1 MVSELK
7 QLMAREL
14 AGRLGEVTDYVVVDY
29 TGLKG
34 QETTELR
41 RRLREQAAHMEVVKN
56 SIAERV
62 LKDVGLGDGAV
73 YLDGPSALVT
83 GDIQMPAL
91 CRLISDLQK
100 DYEEKFTVRGG
111 LFDGAVLDAAAVER
125 LASIPPMPVLQAQ
138 IIGSVYGQLASV
150 AGALQAVSRSLACAL
165 EAIRNQKESAQ

>member
-14 AGRLGEVTDYVVVDY
+14 AGRYGEVADYVVVGY

-41 RRLREQAAHMEVVKN
+41 RKLREHNARMEVVKN

-62 LKDVGLGDGAV
+62 LRECGLGEGAV
-73 YLDGPSALVT
+73 FLDGPSALVT
-83 GDIQMPAL
+83 GDIEMPAL
-91 CRLISDLQK
+91 CRVIADLQK

-111 LFDGAVLDAAAVER
+111 LFDGAALDAAAVER

-150 AGALQAVSRSLACAL
+150 AGAFQAVSRSLACAL
-165 EAIRNQKESAQ
+165 EAIRGQKESAP